1 MSKITEVKISFGFT
15 KNIGNYESI
24 RSDVCFGA
32 TLEQGENHKQVI
44 EKLEEM
50 CKAEV
55 KRIITGKIENRNI
68 EQEKEAWEDL
78 Y

>member
-1 MSKITEVKISFGFT
+1 MSKITEVTISFGFT

-24 RSDVCFGA
+24 RADVCFGA
-32 TLEQGENHKQVI
+32 TLEQGETCQQVI
-44 EKLEEM
+44 EKLEKM

-55 KRIITGKIENRNI
+55 KRIITGKIEKREI
-68 EQEKEAWEDL
+68 ETEKEAWEDL